1 MTKPF
6 NRMMLLILACA
17 LALSGFNA
25 FSQSKE
31 KPSTGKSAASIP
43 KISYKEVKLKN
54 GLRVFLV
61 EDNSA
66 PVISLALI
74 YDTGSRNERKG
85 RTGFAHLFEHM
96 MFQGSEN
103 VGKSE
108 HFIAIET
115 NGGEMNGTTNEERTL
130 YFETLPKNQLDLM
143 LFLEADRMRGLDIS
157 TENLDN
163 QRHAVQ
169 EERRLGVDNQPY
181 GKLGEQFDETM
192 YDNFAYK
199 HSIIG
204 SMADLNAASIED
216 VRDFFRIY
224 YAPNNATLA
233 LVGDFKTDQALAR
246 IKHYFESIPSQPAP
260 PPVDI
265 NEPEQ
270 KSERRFTV
278 EDPLAQLPLIDIG
291 YKGYVGNQ
299 PDVFAL
305 QVLANVLG
313 GGQSSRLY
321 QKLVKEKQLT
331 VSAGSFATV
340 RRGPGAFQIRSV
352 VALGKKV
359 EDVEAAIYE
368 EIARLQ
374 KEPIADWELD
384 KAKQFARR
392 TAISSRQSSLGL
404 AISITEGAVAW
415 NDPNYANTRLDR
427 IMAVTKEDVQRVAQ
441 KYLQPAQRTVG
452 IAIPK
457 AKEEQK

>member
-1 MTKPF
+1 MTKYF
-6 NRMMLLILACA
+6 SRISLALFVCL
-17 LALSGFNA
+17 LALSGITFP
-25 FSQSKE
+25 QSKE
-31 KPSTGKSAASIP
+31 QPSTGKSPASIP
-43 KISYKEVKLKN
+43 RVNYKEEKLKN

-61 EDNSA
+61 EDHSA

-74 YDTGSRNERKG
+74 YDAGSRDERKG

-108 HFIAIET
+108 HFIVIET

-130 YFETLPKNQLDLM
+130 YFETLPKNQLDLL
-143 LFLEADRMRGLDIS
+143 LFLEADRMRGLDITKS
-157 TENLDN
+157 NLDN

-181 GKLGEQFDETM
+181 GKMEEQFDETI

-199 HSIIG
+199 HSVIG
-204 SMADLNAASIED
+204 SMEDLNAASIED

-233 LVGDFKTDQALAR
+233 LVGDFKSDHALAR
-246 IKHYFESIPSQPAP
+246 IKHYFEAIPSQPSP
-260 PPVDI
+260 PKVDV

-278 EDPLAQLPLIDIG
+278 DDQLAQLPLIRIG
-291 YKGYVGNQ
+291 YKGYAGNQ
-299 PDVFAL
+299 PDVYAL
-305 QVLANVLG
+305 QVLSTVLG
-313 GGQSSRLY
+313 SGTSSRLY
-321 QKLVKEKQLT
+321 QKLVKEKQLA
-331 VSAGSFATV
+331 VSAGSFAMV
-340 RRGPGAFQIRSV
+340 RRGPGAFQIIST
-352 VALGKKV
+352 VAPKQKI

-368 EIARLQ
+368 EIVKLQ

-404 AISITEGAVAW
+404 AINITEGAVAW
-415 NDPNYANTRLDR
+415 NDPNYANTRLER

-441 KYLQPAQRTVG
+441 KYLQPAKRTVG
-452 IAIPK
+452 IAVPK
-457 AKEEQK
+457 EKETEK

>member
-6 NRMMLLILACA
+6 NRMLLSVLACL
-17 LALSGFNA
+17 LALSGITA

-31 KPSTGKSAASIP
+31 KPSTGRPAASIP
-43 KISYKEVKLKN
+43 RVNFKEVKLKN

-61 EDNSA
+61 EDQSA

-74 YDTGSRNERKG
+74 YDVGSRNERKG

-108 HFIAIET
+108 HFIAVET
-115 NGGEMNGTTNEERTL
+115 NGGEMNGGTNVEETI
-130 YFETLPKNQLDLM
+130 YYETLPKNQLDLL

-157 TENLDN
+157 PANLNN

-169 EERRLGVDNQPY
+169 EERRLRVDNQPY
-181 GKLGEQFDETM
+181 GRLAEQFDETM

-199 HSIIG
+199 HSVIG
-204 SMADLNAASIED
+204 SMEDLNAASIED
-216 VRDFFRIY
+216 VREFFRIY

-233 LVGDFKTDQALAR
+233 LVGDFKSDHALAR
-246 IKHYFESIPSQPAP
+246 IKYYFESIPSQPAP

-278 EDPLAQLPLIDIG
+278 EDQLAQLPLIRIG
-291 YKGYVGNQ
+291 YKGYVGN
-299 PDVFAL
+299 PSDVFAL
-305 QVLANVLG
+305 QVLANALG
-313 GGQSSRLY
+313 SGQSSRLY
-321 QKLVKEKQLT
+321 QKLVKENQLA
-331 VSAGSFATV
+331 VSAGSFANI
-340 RRGPGAFQIRSV
+340 RRGPGAFQISST
-352 VALGKKV
+352 VAPGKKV

-368 EIARLQ
+368 EIAKLQ

-384 KAKQFARR
+384 KAKQFAKRS
-392 TAISSRQSSLGL
+392 AISSRQSSLGL
-404 AISITEGAVAW
+404 AIDIADGAVSW
-415 NDPNYANTRLDR
+415 NDPNYSNTRLER

-441 KYLQPAQRTVG
+441 KYLQPAKRTVG

>member
-1 MTKPF
+1 
-6 NRMMLLILACA
+6 MMKHFSRISLALFVFA
-17 LALSGFNA
+17 LALSGIT

-31 KPSTGKSAASIP
+31 QPSTGKSPASIP
-43 KISYKEVKLKN
+43 RVEFKEVKLKN

-61 EDNSA
+61 EDHSA

-74 YDTGSRNERKG
+74 YDAGSRDERKG

-130 YFETLPKNQLDLM
+130 YFETLPNNQLDLL
-143 LFLEADRMRGLDIS
+143 LFLEADRMRGLDI
-157 TENLDN
+157 TKTNLDN

-181 GKLGEQFDETM
+181 GKMEEQFDETI

-199 HSIIG
+199 HSVIG
-204 SMADLNAASIED
+204 SMEDLNAASIED

-233 LVGDFKTDQALAR
+233 LVGDFKADQALAR
-246 IKHYFESIPSQPAP
+246 IKYYFESIPSQPSP
-260 PPVDI
+260 PQVDI

-278 EDPLAQLPLIDIG
+278 DDQLAQLPLIRIG
-291 YKGYVGNQ
+291 YKGYAGNP
-299 PDVFAL
+299 PDVYAL
-305 QVLANVLG
+305 QVLSTVLG
-313 GGQSSRLY
+313 SGTSSRLY
-321 QKLVKEKQLT
+321 QKLVKEKQLAL
-331 VSAGSFATV
+331 SAGSFASV
-340 RRGPGAFQIRSV
+340 RRGPGAFQIIST
-352 VALGKKV
+352 VAPKQKV

-368 EIARLQ
+368 EIEKLQ
-374 KEPIADWELD
+374 KEQIADWELD

-404 AISITEGAVAW
+404 AINITEGAVAW
-415 NDPNYANTRLDR
+415 NDPNYANTRLAG

-441 KYLQPAQRTVG
+441 KYLQPAKRTVG

-457 AKEEQK
+457 EKETEK